1 MNQQS
6 ASASVNRPSQISI
19 EQFTEATFSSVLR
32 AIDVRNQSVEG
43 PLKIHGPIIYGI
55 WFNLPEQG
63 ALGRVGPGLQQG
75 QG

>member
-1 MNQQS
+1 MSQS
-6 ASASVNRPSQISI
+6 AQPSLNRPSQISI

-55 WFNLPEQG
+55 WFNLPD
-63 ALGRVGPGLQQG
+63 LGKVGQVGPELQQG
-75 QG
+75 EG